1 MHTVIASHTHTE
13 ITEAQWRDAL
23 IASKSLRESLAF
35 WATYQFPHRRAED
48 VQYDMECGVLIS
60 LQHGVDMHRAIRYAI
75 VRGAIQKSLSEQ
87 GGANVEVAAEEA
99 SN

>member
-1 MHTVIASHTHTE
+1 
-13 ITEAQWRDAL
+13 
-23 IASKSLRESLAF
+23 
-35 WATYQFPHRRAED
+35 
-48 VQYDMECGVLIS
+48 MECGVLIS